1 MDDNIT
7 RRRVLTAL
15 ATAGGIGALGG
26 AGTYA
31 LFSDTASTRATF
43 TSGSLDL
50 RVHYDNTYEGAEE
63 QTNSGTIDGQGST
76 ELPGYGDLKPGD
88 SGQMRFCFE
97 LATNPAYLWVCG
109 DLTTS
114 SDLADA
120 IEATVRYCDQDGTKG
135 NAIGEKNRSLSS
147 VFSALNDGLPLDYKG
162 RDRDAGEQTA
172 YEPSSSGETTGSCLR
187 LDWRL
192 PDDTDATV
200 QNKEF
205 GFDLRFHAMQARH
218 HDGTNN
224 PCSGD

>member
-1 MDDNIT
+1 MTDETT
-7 RRRVLTAL
+7 RRRVLTAI

-31 LFSDTASTRATF
+31 VFSDTASTKATF

-50 RVHYDNTYEGAEE
+50 RVHYDRTYVGTEE
-63 QTNSGTIDGQGST
+63 QTDSGTIDGQEST
-76 ELPGYGDLKPGD
+76 ELPGYSNLMAGD
-88 SGQMRFCFE
+88 SGQLKFCFE
-97 LATNPAYLWVCG
+97 LAKNSAYLWTCG
-109 DLTTS
+109 ELTTS

-135 NAIGEKNRSLSS
+135 NPIGEQNRSLSS
-147 VFSALNDGLPLDYKG
+147 VFSALNDGVPLDYKG
-162 RDRDAGEQTA
+162 RDRDAGKQTA
-172 YEPSSSGETTGSCLR
+172 YEPSSSGETIGPCLCI
-187 LDWRL
+187 DWKL

-205 GFDLRFHAMQARH
+205 GFNLRFHAMQARH

-224 PCSGD
+224 PCTGD